1 MKANKKTDFFWAS
14 YSDLMTSLFFIM
26 LVLFVLSV
34 TIMKKKQ
41 EVTENQ
47 LRKITD
53 IQNAVKELPTKY
65 FEYDFTHKRFA
76 LKRQIGFV
84 KMSSDIAESDKEYLL
99 EVGYSIS
106 SLIDRMQ
113 KKYKGQEIR
122 YMIVI
127 EGMSSKDLYFRNN
140 ELSYERALA
149 LYNLWINNGIQF
161 DSEICELQIA
171 GSGVNGVGRSNIES
185 ENQRFLIQVIPKIGN
200 LDT

>member
-1 MKANKKTDFFWAS
+1 MKVKKSGDFFWAS

-26 LVLFVLSV
+26 LVLFILSV

-53 IQNAVKELPTKY
+53 IQNAVKELPAEYFKY
-65 FEYDFTHKRFA
+65 DDIHKRFA
-76 LKRQIGFV
+76 LKRQINFV
-84 KMSSDIAESDKEYLL
+84 SMSSEISNNDKKYLL
-99 EVGYSIS
+99 EVGHSIS
-106 SLIDRMQ
+106 SLIEKMQ
-113 KKYKGQEIR
+113 NKYQGQEIR
-122 YMIVI
+122 YMVVI
-127 EGMSSKDLYFRNN
+127 EGMSSKDMYYRNN

-161 DSEICELQIA
+161 DSDVCELQIA
-171 GSGVNGVGRSNIES
+171 GSGINGVGRSINEN

-200 LDT
+200 LDS

>member
-1 MKANKKTDFFWAS
+1 
-14 YSDLMTSLFFIM
+14 M
-26 LVLFVLSV
+26 LVLFILSV

-53 IQNAVKELPTKY
+53 IQNAVKELPAEYFKY
-65 FEYDFTHKRFA
+65 DDVHKRFA
-76 LKRQIGFV
+76 LKRQINFV
-84 KMSSDIAESDKEYLL
+84 SMSSEISNSDKKYLL
-99 EVGYSIS
+99 EVGHSIS
-106 SLIDRMQ
+106 SLIEKMQ
-113 KKYKGQEIR
+113 NKYQGQEIR
-122 YMIVI
+122 YMVVI
-127 EGMSSKDLYFRNN
+127 EGMSSKDMYFRNN

-161 DSEICELQIA
+161 DSSVCELQIA
-171 GSGVNGVGRSNIES
+171 GSGVNGVGRSTNEN